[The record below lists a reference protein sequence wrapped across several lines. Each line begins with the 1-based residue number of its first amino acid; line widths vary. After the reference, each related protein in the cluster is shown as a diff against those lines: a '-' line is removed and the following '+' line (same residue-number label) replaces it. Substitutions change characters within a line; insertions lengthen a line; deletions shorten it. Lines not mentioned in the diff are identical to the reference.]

1 MTINEL
7 LKHPFAV
14 SFIFFAATIISGVVS
29 ALIRWYLT
37 KNSTEF
43 RVFRK
48 ALDKKADTIDL
59 KELET
64 LIKEK
69 PDHKDLID
77 IKDSFTSFKERFGKE
92 LERQTTS
99 NIRIEKCMI
108 YLVKEQ
114 GGDPVAMGLIK

>member
-14 SFIFFAATIISGVVS
+14 AFIFFAATIISGVVS